1 MSYRSRFTRPENHPH
16 LCGPH
21 SGYKMEL
28 FLNYALYV
36 IVSIGFLIPFTG
48 FVVGAGAIVN
58 ATLAGFAVNFLSQ
71 ILEENKLND
80 FISRNKDNKLGKA
93 LQDAVLKGQ
102 EKLKGAPAAP
112 AAHAEE
118 SHGGHHIISVKTYSL
133 IFATL
138 IFFTFVTVWVAGIDF
153 GAMNVIIAMAVATAK
168 ASLVLA
174 YFMHLKYDTVMNR
187 VIFGSGFFF
196 LLLLFGFSAADIFT
210 RFKVL
215 ISFAF

>member
-1 MSYRSRFTRPENHPH
+1 
-16 LCGPH
+16 
-21 SGYKMEL
+21 MEL

-58 ATLAGFAVNFLSQ
+58 ATLAGFTVNFLSQ
-71 ILEENKLND
+71 VLEENKLQD
-80 FISRNKDNKLGKA
+80 FIARNKDNKLGKA
-93 LQDAVLKGQ
+93 LQEAVLRGQ
-102 EKLKGAPAAP
+102 EKLKGAPVQ
-112 AAHAEE
+112 AAHTEE
-118 SHGGHHIISVKTYSL
+118 GHGSHHIISVKTYSL

-153 GAMNVIIAMAVATAK
+153 GAMNVIIAMAVATVK
-168 ASLVLA
+168 ASLVLG
-174 YFMHLKYDTVMNR
+174 YFMHLKYDTVLNR
-187 VIFGSGFFF
+187 VIFGSGLFF
-196 LLLLFGFSAADIFT
+196 LLLLFGFSAADIYT

>member
-1 MSYRSRFTRPENHPH
+1 
-16 LCGPH
+16 
-21 SGYKMEL
+21 MEL

-48 FVVGAGAIVN
+48 FVIGAGTIIK
-58 ATLAGFAVNFLSQ
+58 ATLVGFAVNFSSQ
-71 ILEENKLND
+71 VLEENKLQD
-80 FISRNKDNKLGKA
+80 FIERNKDNKLGKF
-93 LQDAVLKGQ
+93 LQEVVLKGQ
-102 EKLKGAPAAP
+102 EKLKSSPTKE
-112 AAHAEE
+112 AHKEE
-118 SHGGHHIISVKTYSL
+118 SHGSHHVISVKTYSL

-168 ASLVLA
+168 ASLVLG
-174 YFMHLKYDTVMNR
+174 YFMHLKYDTLMNR

-215 ISFAF
+215 LSFAF

>member
-1 MSYRSRFTRPENHPH
+1 
-16 LCGPH
+16 
-21 SGYKMEL
+21 MEL
-28 FLNYALYV
+28 FLNYALYI

-48 FVVGAGAIVN
+48 FVIGAGAIVN
-58 ATLAGFAVNFLSQ
+58 ATLAGFAINFLSQ
-71 ILEENKLND
+71 VLEENKLQD

-93 LQDAVLKGQ
+93 LQDAILKGQ
-102 EKLKGAPAAP
+102 EKLKGTPVVR
-112 AAHAEE
+112 AEE
-118 SHGGHHIISVKTYSL
+118 NHGSHHIISVKTYSI

-168 ASLVLA
+168 ASLVLG
-174 YFMHLKYDTVMNR
+174 YFMHLKYDTIMNR

-215 ISFAF
+215 LSFAF

>member
-1 MSYRSRFTRPENHPH
+1 
-16 LCGPH
+16 
-21 SGYKMEL
+21 MEL

-36 IVSIGFLIPFTG
+36 IVSIGFMIPFTG
-48 FVVGAGAIVN
+48 FVIGAGAIVS
-58 ATLAGFAVNFLSQ
+58 ATLAGFTVNFLSQ
-71 ILEENKLND
+71 VLEENKLQD
-80 FISRNKDNKLGKA
+80 FITRNKDNKLGKA

-102 EKLKGAPAAP
+102 EKLKGAPAAAP
-112 AAHAEE
+112 VHAEE
-118 SHGGHHIISVKTYSL
+118 SHGSHHVISVKTYSV

-168 ASLVLA
+168 ASLVLG
-174 YFMHLKYDTVMNR
+174 YFMHLKYDSIMNR
-187 VIFGSGFFF
+187 VIFGSGFLF

-215 ISFAF
+215 LSFAF

>member
-1 MSYRSRFTRPENHPH
+1 
-16 LCGPH
+16 
-21 SGYKMEL
+21 MEL
-28 FLNYALYV
+28 FLNYALYI

-48 FVVGAGAIVN
+48 FVIGAGAIVN
-58 ATLAGFAVNFLSQ
+58 ATLAGFAINFLSQ
-71 ILEENKLND
+71 VLEENKLQD
-80 FISRNKDNKLGKA
+80 FITRNKDNKFGKA
-93 LQDAVLKGQ
+93 LQDAILKGQ
-102 EKLKGAPAAP
+102 EKLKGTPP
-112 AAHAEE
+112 LVEE
-118 SHGGHHIISVKTYSL
+118 SHGSHHVISVKTYSI

-168 ASLVLA
+168 ASLVLG
-174 YFMHLKYDTVMNR
+174 YFMHLKYDTIMNR

-215 ISFAF
+215 LSFAF

>member
-1 MSYRSRFTRPENHPH
+1 
-16 LCGPH
+16 
-21 SGYKMEL
+21 MEL
-28 FLNYALYV
+28 FLNYALYI

-48 FVVGAGAIVN
+48 FVIGAGAIVN
-58 ATLAGFAVNFLSQ
+58 ATLAGFTINFLSQ
-71 ILEENKLND
+71 VLEENKLQD
-80 FISRNKDNKLGKA
+80 FIARNKDNKFGKA
-93 LQDAVLKGQ
+93 LQDAILKGQ
-102 EKLKGAPAAP
+102 EKLKGAATPP
-112 AAHAEE
+112 AHAEE
-118 SHGGHHIISVKTYSL
+118 SHGSHHIISVKTYSI

-168 ASLVLA
+168 ASLVLG
-174 YFMHLKYDTVMNR
+174 YFMHLKYDTIMNR

-215 ISFAF
+215 LSFAF

>member
-1 MSYRSRFTRPENHPH
+1 
-16 LCGPH
+16 
-21 SGYKMEL
+21 MEL
-28 FLNYALYV
+28 FLNYSLYV

-102 EKLKGAPAAP
+102 EKLKGAPAP
-112 AAHAEE
+112 VAHAEE
-118 SHGGHHIISVKTYSL
+118 SHGAHHIISVKTYSL

-153 GAMNVIIAMAVATAK
+153 GAMNVIIAMAVATMK
-168 ASLVLA
+168 ASLVLG

-187 VIFGSGFFF
+187 VIFGSGFLF

>member
-1 MSYRSRFTRPENHPH
+1 
-16 LCGPH
+16 
-21 SGYKMEL
+21 MEL

-48 FVVGAGAIVN
+48 FVIGAGAIIK
-58 ATLAGFAVNFLSQ
+58 ATLVGFTVNFSSQ
-71 ILEENKLND
+71 VLEENKLQD
-80 FISRNKDNKLGKA
+80 FIERNKDNKLGKF
-93 LQDAVLKGQ
+93 LQEVVLKGQ
-102 EKLKGAPAAP
+102 EKLKGSPVKK
-112 AAHAEE
+112 AHEE
-118 SHGGHHIISVKTYSL
+118 EGHGSHHIISVKTYSL

-168 ASLVLA
+168 ASLVLG
-174 YFMHLKYDTVMNR
+174 YFMHLKYDTLMNR
-187 VIFGSGFFF
+187 VIFGSGFLF

-215 ISFAF
+215 LSFAF

>member
-1 MSYRSRFTRPENHPH
+1 
-16 LCGPH
+16 
-21 SGYKMEL
+21 MEL

-48 FVVGAGAIVN
+48 FVIGAGAIVN

-71 ILEENKLND
+71 VLEENKLQD
-80 FISRNKDNKLGKA
+80 FIARNKDNKLGKS
-93 LQDAVLKGQ
+93 LHDAIQKAQ
-102 EKLKGAPAAP
+102 AKLNATPATP
-112 AAHAEE
+112 AAHVEE
-118 SHGGHHIISVKTYSL
+118 AHGSHHIISVKTYSL

-153 GAMNVIIAMAVATAK
+153 GAMNVIIAMAVATVK

-174 YFMHLKYDTVMNR
+174 FFMHLKYDTMMNR
-187 VIFGSGFFF
+187 VIFGSGLLF